1 MEKLNAIIVVI
12 DDDVKFKDDPFLEE
26 AKDIFQE
33 VPFFEDSNKAL
44 DYIEQN
50 IDKRLVVVLDLGL
63 TPNMPNGHEVLE
75 RIRNISF
82 LVPVIIWSG
91 RDEDKETFADLI
103 QNRAFAFIK
112 KSASTT
118 ELLGTLQKAYEYS
131 LDDISGVIEEWIK
144 QHPTEAKNK
153 PFMTSSDGTSYT
165 LNDVLKEIRLQTS
178 LGLDLAKSVNKLTI
192 DLLMRNKEKLQ

>member
-50 IDKRLVVVLDLGL
+50 IDKRLVVVLDLGM

-112 KSASTT
+112 KSASTA
-118 ELLGTLQKAYEYS
+118 ELLAVLQKAYDYS
-131 LDDISGVIEEWIK
+131 VNDISGVIEEWIK
-144 QHPTEAKNK
+144 LHPKGAKDK
-153 PFMTSSDGTSYT
+153 PFITSLDGTTYT
-165 LNDVLKEIRLQTS
+165 LNEILKEIRLQTS

-192 DLLMRNKEKLQ
+192 DLLMRNKETLK